1 MAFLMIAWGF
11 LKSGLGSAFA
21 FLSRLSLMQLALIAV
36 TAIGIG
42 FHIADQRHIRRVEAH
57 DAATSRALGKER
69 IAHAADIARWKA
81 ASEAATA
88 LNKAT
93 LARVAAEQSAIN
105 KESTDA
111 YQVQLADLRARFG
124 GMRDRKAPINQRP
137 ANGDRA
143 SPVPVAAPGV
153 AGEAVPRDQP
163 DLQYTAETELQLN
176 ALISWVQKQ
185 SAVDPNAR

>member
-1 MAFLMIAWGF
+1 MPFLLLAKLAFGRV
-11 LKSGLGSAFA
+11 FA
-21 FLSRLSLMQLALIAV
+21 FLSKLSLMQLALIAV
-36 TAIGIG
+36 TVIGIG

-81 ASEAATA
+81 ASEAATK

-93 LARVAAEQSAIN
+93 LARVAAEQTAIN
-105 KESTDA
+105 KESTDE
-111 YQVQLADLRARFG
+111 YQVRLADLRSRF
-124 GMRDRKAPINQRP
+124 DRVRRPAPSNQRP

-143 SPVPVAAPGV
+143 SPVPVTAPSV
-153 AGEAVPRDQP
+153 AGEAVPGPGP
-163 DLQYTAETELQLN
+163 DLEYTAEVELQLN